1 MCDYKE
7 CANNNKEIDYNK
19 IEEMIGEVLA
29 INLRNHTKRK
39 IMTKIIERIANYTIK
54 EGVDKVFGAKIAE
67 DYVQKIQEA
76 ENTEDVMKIYY
87 EVMIVYSC

>member
-7 CANNNKEIDYNK
+7 CANNNREIDYNK
-19 IEEMIGEVLA
+19 IEEVIGEVLA

-39 IMTKIIERIANYTIK
+39 IMTKIIERIAKYTIE
-54 EGVDKVFGAKIAE
+54 EGVDEVIGAKIAE

-87 EVMIVYSC
+87 EVMVEYRC